1 MRRVWKG
8 LVLLTL
14 VAVAAAGASTSNA
27 GSAGHRGGTLKLLA
41 KAAGGTLDPQVNY
54 TLQYWQLYQATYDG
68 LLGFKKAGGDEAFK
82 VVPDLAVAMPAIT
95 NGGKTWTFKLRKGI
109 KFSNGQP
116 VTVKDVVA
124 SFQRIF
130 KVKSPTSGGFYSGI
144 VGAKACLAKPATC
157 TLKGGVVGNPST
169 GTVTINLVAPDP
181 EFKYK
186 LSVPHAS
193 IVPASSPPNDAG
205 TKLIPTTG
213 PYYFASYNPNKQL
226 VMKRNPY
233 FKQWSKDA
241 QPDGYPDE
249 ITQSFGLTVEA
260 QITAIEN
267 GQADWTLEAPP
278 ADRLNE
284 MGTKYAKQ
292 TYVNT
297 LTAFWYAPMNT
308 NLAPFDN
315 VKARRAVNYAIDRNA
330 LVKIFGGPRLAQPS
344 CQVLPPGFPGHQDY
358 CPYTKNP
365 GTTWSAPDVAKA
377 KQLVQQSGTKG
388 AKVTV
393 LSSDDEVNK
402 AVAVY
407 FQSVLN
413 QIGYKASVKPISG
426 NIFFTYVQNTK
437 NKVQI
442 NVQQWYQDYPAA
454 SDFLNI
460 LFGCDSF
467 HPGSDSSI
475 NIAGFCDKK
484 IDGEMHRALRLEQ
497 TNEEAANALWAS
509 IDKQV
514 TDAAPMATMFTPKH
528 IDFVSKR
535 VGNFVF
541 SKQFYWLVSQSWV
554 Q

>member
-1 MRRVWKG
+1 MSRVRKTFIACA
-8 LVLLTL
+8 LLAL
-14 VAVAAAGASTSNA
+14 IVAGATSA
-27 GSAGHRGGTLKLLA
+27 APASHRGGTLKLLA

-54 TLQYWQLYQATYDG
+54 TLEYWQLYQATYDG
-68 LLGFKKAGGDEAFK
+68 LLGFKKAGGSGAFD
-82 VVPDLAVAMPAIT
+82 VVPDLAVSLPKPT
-95 NGGKTWTFKLRKGI
+95 NGGKTWVFKLRKGI

-116 VTVKDVVA
+116 LTVKDVVA

-130 KVKSPTSGGFYSGI
+130 KVKSPTSGSFYAGI

-157 TLKGGVVGNPST
+157 TLKGGVSGNAKAN
-169 GTVTINLVAPDP
+169 TVTINLDAPDP

-186 LSVPHAS
+186 LAVPHAS

-205 TKLIPTTG
+205 TKPIPTTG

-241 QPDGYPDE
+241 MPDGYPDQ
-249 ITQSFGLTVEA
+249 ITQSYGLTVEA

-267 GQADWTLEAPP
+267 GQADWTLESPP

-284 MGTKYAKQ
+284 MGTKYASQ
-292 TYVNT
+292 THVET

-308 NLAPFDN
+308 RLAPFN
-315 VKARRAVNYAIDRNA
+315 NLKARQAVNYAIDRNA
-330 LVKIFGGPRLAQPS
+330 LVKIFGGPKLATPS
-344 CQVLPPGFPGHQDY
+344 CQVLPPGFPGHVDY

-365 GTTWSAPDVAKA
+365 GKKWSAPDLAKA
-377 KQLVQQSGTKG
+377 KRLVKESGTAG
-388 AKVTV
+388 QRVAVV
-393 LSSDDEVNK
+393 SADDEVNK
-402 AVAVY
+402 ATAVY
-407 FQSVLN
+407 LQSVLN
-413 QIGYKASVKPISG
+413 SIGYKATVKPISG
-426 NIFFTYVQNTK
+426 NIFFTYAQNTK

-454 SDFLNI
+454 SDFLHV
-460 LFGCDSF
+460 LFGCESF

-484 IDGEMHRALRLEQ
+484 INAEMHHALSTALK
-497 TNEEAANALWAS
+497 NEKAANVEWAK

-514 TDAAPMATMFTPKH
+514 TDAAPMATLFTPKH
-528 IDFVSKR
+528 IDFLSKR

-541 SKQFYWLVSQSWV
+541 SKQFYWLVDQSWV

>member
-1 MRRVWKG
+1 MSRVRKTFIACA
-8 LVLLTL
+8 LLAL
-14 VAVAAAGASTSNA
+14 IVAGATSA
-27 GSAGHRGGTLKLLA
+27 APASHRGGTLKLLA

-54 TLQYWQLYQATYDG
+54 TLEYWQLYQATYDG
-68 LLGFKKAGGDEAFK
+68 LLGFKKAGGSGAFD
-82 VVPDLAVAMPAIT
+82 VVPDLAVSLPKPT
-95 NGGKTWTFKLRKGI
+95 NGGKTWVFKLRKGI

-116 VTVKDVVA
+116 LTVKDVVA

-130 KVKSPTSGGFYSGI
+130 KVKSPTSGSFYAGI

-157 TLKGGVVGNPST
+157 TLKGGVSGNAKAN
-169 GTVTINLVAPDP
+169 TVTINLDAPDP

-186 LSVPHAS
+186 LAVPHAS

-205 TKLIPTTG
+205 TKPIPTTG

-241 QPDGYPDE
+241 MPDGYPDQ
-249 ITQSFGLTVEA
+249 ITQSYGLTVEA

-267 GQADWTLEAPP
+267 GQADWTLESPP

-284 MGTKYAKQ
+284 MGTKYASQ
-292 TYVNT
+292 THVET

-308 NLAPFDN
+308 RLAPFN
-315 VKARRAVNYAIDRNA
+315 NLKARQAVNYAIDRNA
-330 LVKIFGGPRLAQPS
+330 LVKIFGGPKLATPS
-344 CQVLPPGFPGHQDY
+344 CQVLPPGFPGHVDY

-365 GTTWSAPDVAKA
+365 GKKWSAPDLAKA
-377 KQLVQQSGTKG
+377 KRLVKESGTAG
-388 AKVTV
+388 QRVAVV
-393 LSSDDEVNK
+393 SADDEVNK
-402 AVAVY
+402 ATAVY
-407 FQSVLN
+407 LQSVLN
-413 QIGYKASVKPISG
+413 SIGYKATVKPISG
-426 NIFFTYVQNTK
+426 NIFFTYAQNTK

-454 SDFLNI
+454 SDFLHV
-460 LFGCDSF
+460 LFGCESF

-484 IDGEMHRALRLEQ
+484 INAEMHHALSTALE
-497 TNEEAANALWAS
+497 NEKAANVEWAK

-514 TDAAPMATMFTPKH
+514 TDAAPMATLFTPKH
-528 IDFVSKR
+528 IDFLSKR

-541 SKQFYWLVSQSWV
+541 SKQFYWLVDQSWV